1 MDSEYLTDSIEFQ
14 ETAYKE
20 DSFSLLIY
28 DIAEDKRRL
37 KLAQYLEG
45 YGVRV
50 QKSAF
55 EIRIDK
61 RRFEEML
68 RGIPGFVTENDSV
81 KLYKIRGNREV
92 YCWGNA
98 KPEISEEIIIL

>member
-1 MDSEYLTDSIEFQ
+1 MEDEIFEQ
-14 ETAYKE
+14 KE

-28 DIAEDKRRL
+28 DIVDNKKRT
-37 KLAQYLEG
+37 KFAKYMEG
-45 YGVRV
+45 YGIRV

-55 EIRIDK
+55 EIRINKQKFDK
-61 RRFEEML
+61 ML
-68 RGIPGFVTENDSV
+68 LGIPAFVSGEDSV

-98 KPEISEEIIIL
+98 KPEISEEIIFL